1 MVMTVKDKLIEIQT
15 HLEDMSMSI
24 EYITDVRNELSD
36 YLLTLNYEH
45 KYIEGLLNGTIE
57 SLEK

>member
-1 MVMTVKDKLIEIQT
+1 MTVKDKLIEIQT
-15 HLEDMSMSI
+15 HLEDMSKSI

-36 YLLTLNYEH
+36 YLLTLKCEH

-57 SLEK
+57 SLDQ

>member
-1 MVMTVKDKLIEIQT
+1 
-15 HLEDMSMSI
+15 MSMSI

>member
-15 HLEDMSMSI
+15 RLEDMSMSI